1 MSKNIAVIIGG
12 PSSEHDISILTG
24 LQSARILSK
33 DNKISILYW
42 SKDNNW
48 YLLDPNLESKDFINN
63 EKILKKPI
71 EIKVNG
77 DSGFYFKKKKLNF
90 DVYLNSCHGGPGED
104 GTLQSLLDILRVKY
118 TGPKV
123 VSAQICMDKYVF
135 FTTMKENGLPVLH
148 KDLVNNEENVTFEGP
163 YILKPR
169 FGGSS
174 IGVEV
179 VNDYESVL
187 KIVDSSDL
195 YRQGA
200 VIEKYLENSED
211 ILIGVK
217 NYPSFDVSEIEK
229 PLKNETLFSYSEK
242 YLENGGLEGAERE
255 LPANL
260 NEDKKNKILNYIEK
274 INSIIPTRGI
284 FRYDFLIDQEDVYI
298 NEINTIPGSH
308 ALYLWQNLNKS
319 KYDLL
324 IEIVEEAYSE
334 DITSWSTTGSDGLA
348 LKSAKD
354 IQSKLG

>member
-48 YLLDPNLESKDFINN
+48 YLLEPNLESKDFIDD

-71 EIKVNG
+71 ELRVNG
-77 DSGFYFKKKKLNF
+77 DSGFYLKKKKLDF
-90 DVYLNSCHGGPGED
+90 DVFLNSCHGGPGED
-104 GTLQSLLDILRVKY
+104 GTLQSLLEVLRVKY

-135 FTTMKENGLPVLH
+135 YTTMKEKGLPVLH
-148 KDLVNNEENVTFEGP
+148 KELVNSKEKVTFQGP

-187 KIVDSSDL
+187 KIIESSDL
-195 YRQGA
+195 YAQGA

-217 NYPSFDVSEIEK
+217 NYPSFNVSEIEK
-229 PLKNETLFSYSEK
+229 PIKNDTLFSYSEK
-242 YLENGGLEGAERE
+242 YLENGGLEGSKRE
-255 LPANL
+255 LPANID
-260 NEDKKNKILNYIEK
+260 EDKKNKIISYVEK

-284 FRYDFLIDQEDVYI
+284 FRYDFLLDNEDIYI
-298 NEINTIPGSH
+298 NEINAIPGSH

-319 KYDLL
+319 KYELL
-324 IEIVEEAYSE
+324 NDIVDEAHSEEINTW
-334 DITSWSTTGSDGLA
+334 ITTGSDGLA

>member
-1 MSKNIAVIIGG
+1 MSNNIAVIIGG

-24 LQSARILSK
+24 LQSARILAK

-42 SKDNNW
+42 TKDNNW
-48 YLLDPNLESKDFINN
+48 YLLDPNLESKDFIDN

-71 EIKVNG
+71 ELKVNG
-77 DSGFYFKKKKLNF
+77 DSGFYLKKKKLDI
-90 DVYLNSCHGGPGED
+90 DVFLNSCHGGPGED
-104 GTLQSLLDILRVKY
+104 GTLQSLLEILRVKY

-135 FTTMKENGLPVLH
+135 YTTMKEKGLPVLH
-148 KDLVNNEENVTFEGP
+148 KELLNSKEKVTFQGP

-187 KIVDSSDL
+187 KIIESSDL
-195 YRQGA
+195 YAQGA

-217 NYPSFDVSEIEK
+217 NYPSFNVSEIEK
-229 PLKNETLFSYSEK
+229 PIKNDTLFSYSEK
-242 YLENGGLEGAERE
+242 YLENGGLEGSKRE
-255 LPANL
+255 LPANID
-260 NEDKKNKILNYIEK
+260 EDKKNKIISYVEK

-284 FRYDFLIDQEDVYI
+284 FRYDFLLDNEDIYI
-298 NEINTIPGSH
+298 NEINAIPGSH

-319 KYDLL
+319 KYELL
-324 IEIVEEAYSE
+324 NDIVDEALSEEINTW
-334 DITSWSTTGSDGLA
+334 ITTGSDGLA

>member
-48 YLLDPNLESKDFINN
+48 YLLEPNLESKDFIDD

-71 EIKVNG
+71 ELRVNG
-77 DSGFYFKKKKLNF
+77 DSGFYLKKKKLDF
-90 DVYLNSCHGGPGED
+90 DVFLNSCHGGPGED
-104 GTLQSLLDILRVKY
+104 GTLQSLLEILRVKY

-135 FTTMKENGLPVLH
+135 YTTMKEKGLPVLH
-148 KDLVNNEENVTFEGP
+148 KELLNSKEKVTFQGP

-187 KIVDSSDL
+187 KIIESSDL
-195 YRQGA
+195 YAQGA

-217 NYPSFDVSEIEK
+217 NYPSFNVSEIEK
-229 PLKNETLFSYSEK
+229 PIKNDTLFSYSEK
-242 YLENGGLEGAERE
+242 YLENGGLEGSKRE
-255 LPANL
+255 LPANID
-260 NEDKKNKILNYIEK
+260 EDKKNKIISYVEK

-284 FRYDFLIDQEDVYI
+284 FRYDFLLDNEDIYI
-298 NEINTIPGSH
+298 NEINAIPGSH

-319 KYDLL
+319 KYELL
-324 IEIVEEAYSE
+324 NDIVDEAHSEEINTW
-334 DITSWSTTGSDGLA
+334 ITTGSDGLA

>member
-48 YLLDPNLESKDFINN
+48 YLLEPNLESKDFIDD

-71 EIKVNG
+71 ELRVNG
-77 DSGFYFKKKKLNF
+77 DSGFYLKKKKLDF
-90 DVYLNSCHGGPGED
+90 DVFLNSCHGGPGED
-104 GTLQSLLDILRVKY
+104 GTLQSLLEILRVKY

-123 VSAQICMDKYVF
+123 VPAQICMDKYVF
-135 FTTMKENGLPVLH
+135 YTTMKEKGLPVLH
-148 KDLVNNEENVTFEGP
+148 KDLVNSKEKVTFQGP

-187 KIVDSSDL
+187 KIIESSEL
-195 YRQGA
+195 YSQGA

-217 NYPSFDVSEIEK
+217 NYPSFNLSEIEK
-229 PLKNETLFSYSEK
+229 PIKNDTLFSYSEK
-242 YLENGGLEGAERE
+242 YLENGGLEGSKRE
-255 LPANL
+255 LPANID
-260 NEDKKNKILNYIEK
+260 EDQKNKIISYVEK

-284 FRYDFLIDQEDVYI
+284 FRYDFLLDNEDIYI
-298 NEINTIPGSH
+298 NEINAIPGSH

-319 KYDLL
+319 KYELL
-324 IEIVEEAYSE
+324 NDIVNEALSEEIN
-334 DITSWSTTGSDGLA
+334 TWTTTGSDGLA

>member
-48 YLLDPNLESKDFINN
+48 YLLEPNLESKDFIDD

-71 EIKVNG
+71 ELRVNG
-77 DSGFYFKKKKLNF
+77 DSGFYLKKKKLDF
-90 DVYLNSCHGGPGED
+90 DVFLNSCHGGPGED
-104 GTLQSLLDILRVKY
+104 GTLQSLLEILRVKY

-135 FTTMKENGLPVLH
+135 YTTMKEKGLPVLH
-148 KDLVNNEENVTFEGP
+148 KELLNSKEKVTFQGP

-187 KIVDSSDL
+187 KIIESSDL
-195 YRQGA
+195 YAQGA

-217 NYPSFDVSEIEK
+217 NYPSFNVSEIEK
-229 PLKNETLFSYSEK
+229 PIKNDTLFSYSEK
-242 YLENGGLEGAERE
+242 YLENGGLEGSKRE
-255 LPANL
+255 LPANID
-260 NEDKKNKILNYIEK
+260 EDKKNKIISYVEK

-284 FRYDFLIDQEDVYI
+284 FRYDFLLNNEDIYI
-298 NEINTIPGSH
+298 NEINAIPGSH

-319 KYDLL
+319 KYELL
-324 IEIVEEAYSE
+324 NDIVDEALSEEIN
-334 DITSWSTTGSDGLA
+334 TWTTTGSDGLA

>member
-33 DNKISILYW
+33 DNDVSILYW
-42 SKDNNW
+42 TKDNNW
-48 YLLDPNLESKDFINN
+48 YLLEPNLESKDFIDD

-71 EIKVNG
+71 ELRVNG
-77 DSGFYFKKKKLNF
+77 DSGFYLKKKKLDF
-90 DVYLNSCHGGPGED
+90 DVFLNSCHGGPGED
-104 GTLQSLLDILRVKY
+104 GTLQSLLEILRVKY

-135 FTTMKENGLPVLH
+135 YTTMKEKGLPVLH
-148 KDLVNNEENVTFEGP
+148 KELVNSKEKVTFQGP

-187 KIVDSSDL
+187 KIIESSDL
-195 YRQGA
+195 YAQGA

-217 NYPSFDVSEIEK
+217 NYPSFNVSEIEK
-229 PLKNETLFSYSEK
+229 PIKNDTLFSYSEK
-242 YLENGGLEGAERE
+242 YLENGGLEGSKRE
-255 LPANL
+255 LPANID
-260 NEDKKNKILNYIEK
+260 EDKKNKIISYVEK

-284 FRYDFLIDQEDVYI
+284 FRYDFLLDNEDIYI
-298 NEINTIPGSH
+298 NEINAIPGSH

-319 KYDLL
+319 KYELL
-324 IEIVEEAYSE
+324 NDIVDEALSEEIN
-334 DITSWSTTGSDGLA
+334 TWTTTGSDGLA

>member
-48 YLLDPNLESKDFINN
+48 YLLDPNLESKDFIDN

-71 EIKVNG
+71 ELRVNG
-77 DSGFYFKKKKLNF
+77 DSGFYLKKKKLDF
-90 DVYLNSCHGGPGED
+90 DVFLNSCHGGPGED
-104 GTLQSLLDILRVKY
+104 GTLQSLLEILRVKY

-135 FTTMKENGLPVLH
+135 YTTMKEKGLPVLH
-148 KDLVNNEENVTFEGP
+148 KDLVNSNEKVTFQGP

-187 KIVDSSDL
+187 KIIESSEL
-195 YRQGA
+195 YAQGA

-217 NYPSFDVSEIEK
+217 NYPSFNLSEIEK
-229 PLKNETLFSYSEK
+229 PIKNDTLFSYSEK
-242 YLENGGLEGAERE
+242 YLENGGLEGSKRE
-255 LPANL
+255 LPANID
-260 NEDKKNKILNYIEK
+260 EDKKNKIISYVEK

-284 FRYDFLIDQEDVYI
+284 FRYDFLLDNEDIYI
-298 NEINTIPGSH
+298 NEINAIPGSH

-319 KYDLL
+319 KYELL
-324 IEIVEEAYSE
+324 NDIVDEALSEEIN
-334 DITSWSTTGSDGLA
+334 TWTTTGSDGLA

>member
-48 YLLDPNLESKDFINN
+48 YLLEPNLESKDFIDD

-71 EIKVNG
+71 ELRVNG
-77 DSGFYFKKKKLNF
+77 DSGFYLKKKKLDF
-90 DVYLNSCHGGPGED
+90 DVFLNSCHGGPGED
-104 GTLQSLLDILRVKY
+104 GTLQSLLEILRVKY

-135 FTTMKENGLPVLH
+135 YTTMKEKGLPVLH
-148 KDLVNNEENVTFEGP
+148 KELLNSKEKVTFQGP

-187 KIVDSSDL
+187 KIIESSDL
-195 YRQGA
+195 YAQGA

-217 NYPSFDVSEIEK
+217 NYPSFNVSEIEK
-229 PLKNETLFSYSEK
+229 PIKNDTLFSYSEK
-242 YLENGGLEGAERE
+242 YLENGGLEGSKRE
-255 LPANL
+255 LPANID
-260 NEDKKNKILNYIEK
+260 EDKKNKIISYVEK

-284 FRYDFLIDQEDVYI
+284 FRYDFLLDNEDIYI
-298 NEINTIPGSH
+298 NEINAIPGSH

-319 KYDLL
+319 KYELL
-324 IEIVEEAYSE
+324 NDIVDEALSEEINTW
-334 DITSWSTTGSDGLA
+334 ITTGSDGLA

>member
-48 YLLDPNLESKDFINN
+48 YLLEPNLESKDFIDD

-71 EIKVNG
+71 ELRVNG
-77 DSGFYFKKKKLNF
+77 DSGFYLKKKKLDF
-90 DVYLNSCHGGPGED
+90 DVFLNSCHGGPGED
-104 GTLQSLLDILRVKY
+104 GTLQSLLEILRVKY

-135 FTTMKENGLPVLH
+135 YTTMKEKGLPVLH
-148 KDLVNNEENVTFEGP
+148 KELVNSKEKVTFQGP

-187 KIVDSSDL
+187 KIIESSDL
-195 YRQGA
+195 YAQGA

-217 NYPSFDVSEIEK
+217 NYPSFNVSEIEK
-229 PLKNETLFSYSEK
+229 PIKNDTLFSYSEK
-242 YLENGGLEGAERE
+242 YLENGGLEGSKRE
-255 LPANL
+255 LPANID
-260 NEDKKNKILNYIEK
+260 EDKKNKIISYVEK

-284 FRYDFLIDQEDVYI
+284 FRYDFLLDNEDIYI
-298 NEINTIPGSH
+298 NEINAIPGSH

-319 KYDLL
+319 KYELL
-324 IEIVEEAYSE
+324 NDIVDEALSEEIN
-334 DITSWSTTGSDGLA
+334 TWTTTGSDGLA

>member
-42 SKDNNW
+42 TKDNNW
-48 YLLDPNLESKDFINN
+48 YLLEPNLESKDFIDD

-71 EIKVNG
+71 ELRVNG
-77 DSGFYFKKKKLNF
+77 DSGFYLKKKKLDF
-90 DVYLNSCHGGPGED
+90 DVFLNSCHGGPGED
-104 GTLQSLLDILRVKY
+104 GTLQSLLEILRVKY

-135 FTTMKENGLPVLH
+135 YTTMKENGLPVLY
-148 KDLVNNEENVTFEGP
+148 KNLVDSKEKVTFEGP

-187 KIVDSSDL
+187 KIIESSDL
-195 YRQGA
+195 YAQGA

-217 NYPSFDVSEIEK
+217 NFPSFNVSEIEK
-229 PLKNETLFSYSEK
+229 PIKNDTLFSYSEK
-242 YLENGGLEGAERE
+242 YLENGGLEGSERE
-255 LPANL
+255 LPANID
-260 NEDKKNKILNYIEK
+260 EDKKNKIISYVKK

-284 FRYDFLIDQEDVYI
+284 FRYDFLLDNEDIYI
-298 NEINTIPGSH
+298 NEINAIPGSH

-319 KYDLL
+319 KYELL
-324 IEIVEEAYSE
+324 NDIVDESLSEELN
-334 DITSWSTTGSDGLA
+334 TWTTTGSDGLA